1 MQGRGEAARG
11 REAAARVPLPAGRR
25 GVGRSRQQMEGVG
38 AGEAASTA
46 ATRGAAWRGVGRS
59 GLGLQCRRRV

>member
-11 REAAARVPLPAGRR
+11 RAAAARVPLPAGRR

-59 GLGLQCRRRV
+59 GLGL